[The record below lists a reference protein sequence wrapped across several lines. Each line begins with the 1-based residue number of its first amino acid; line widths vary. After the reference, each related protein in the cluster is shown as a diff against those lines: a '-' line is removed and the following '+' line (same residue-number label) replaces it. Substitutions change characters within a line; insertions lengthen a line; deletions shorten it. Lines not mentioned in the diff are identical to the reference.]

1 MALVSCTTT
10 GPSPVYSET
19 GVAAP
24 AQGSAQYPNVNLLEN
39 FRAAAQT
46 AQANRTPEGYE
57 QFMRGGFALIYARCN
72 AYFDEKG
79 DAQATSNLVRSSIAP
94 IAALVTGIFSLHNY
108 KSADKAERDFRYL
121 SLGSS
126 TAVAALDVY
135 TENFLFGAENIESV
149 REMTREELSAHA
161 GAALEMSPQ
170 SLEEAALQIIDNQ
183 VICTPSHILKSTRT
197 AIANERFRAAATG
210 SGINELG
217 SELLGELGAVLG
229 LTPPI
234 ITETQ
239 AGMLYAVTMGYAR
252 QPSQL
257 KLVRAKLAE
266 LPEATNPI
274 KDNGDGTFAVKQDY
288 PFSNLKAVFAK
299 APPSIQ
305 AALSQRSQAIM
316 RAASAAGASD
326 LAAANAANISLY
338 ATGEPALLGLLRSSE
353 SEYILPLPSSGEL
366 RRVRVEPRIQ

>member
-1 MALVSCTTT
+1 MALASCATT
-10 GPSPVYSET
+10 GPSSVYSEA
-19 GVAAP
+19 GIAAP
-24 AQGSAQYPNVNLLEN
+24 ATGSVQYPNANLLEN

-46 AQANRTPEGYE
+46 AQTSRTSESYK

-79 DAQATSNLVRSSIAP
+79 NAQATSNLVRSSIAP

-108 KSADKAERDFRYL
+108 KSPDNAERDFRYL

-149 REMTREELSAHA
+149 REMTREELSVHA
-161 GAALEMSPQ
+161 GTALEMNPR

-217 SELLGELGAVLG
+217 GELLGELGAALG

-257 KLVRAKLAE
+257 KLARAKLGE
-266 LPEATNPI
+266 LPEAANPI

-288 PFSNLKAVFAK
+288 PFADLKAVFAK
-299 APPSIQ
+299 APPSMQ
-305 AALSQRSQAIM
+305 AALAQRSQVIM
-316 RAASAAGASD
+316 RAASVAGARD
-326 LAAANAANISLY
+326 IAAANAANISLY
-338 ATGEPALLGLLRSSE
+338 ASGEPALVDLLMSSE
-353 SEYILPLPSSGEL
+353 SEYILPLPGSGEL
-366 RRVRVEPRIQ
+366 RRVRVESRNQ